1 MLNLGSQIKSPPL
14 GNDRQQAIGSNTF
27 SMSRAILRVQLAA
40 WFLVALPLFAAELPP
55 IVLPPPQTDG
65 GRPLMQVLQDRK
77 TTREISTNALP
88 LQTLANLL
96 WAGFGTN
103 RMDGSRTAPSA
114 MNSQEIDIYVALADG
129 TYLYEARGHRLQP
142 VISEDVRART
152 GGQDYIKTAPV
163 ALLFVADLSRLVKAK
178 PEERERYAGI
188 DTGYI
193 SQNIYLYCASEGL
206 ASVVHELDRGQ
217 LPTLLK
223 LKPDQRLILAQS
235 VGYPK

>member
-1 MLNLGSQIKSPPL
+1 
-14 GNDRQQAIGSNTF
+14 
-27 SMSRAILRVQLAA
+27 MSRNILRVQSVAC
-40 WFLVALPLFAAELPP
+40 FLVALPLAAAELQP
-55 IVLPPPQTDG
+55 IALPPPQTDG
-65 GRPLMQVLQDRK
+65 GRPLMQVLRDRK
-77 TTREISTNALP
+77 TIREISTNALP

-103 RMDGSRTAPSA
+103 RVDGHRTAPSA

-129 TYLYEARGHRLQP
+129 AYLYEPQGHRLQP

-152 GGQDYIKTAPV
+152 GGQDYVKVAPV
-163 ALLFVADLSRLVKAK
+163 ALIFVADLSRLVKAK

-193 SQNIYLYCASEGL
+193 SQNIYLFCASEGL
-206 ASVVHELDRGQ
+206 ASVVHELDRRQ
-217 LPTLLK
+217 LPGLLK
-223 LKPDQRLILAQS
+223 LKSDQRLILAQS

>member
-1 MLNLGSQIKSPPL
+1 
-14 GNDRQQAIGSNTF
+14 
-27 SMSRAILRVQLAA
+27 MSRNLLRFESVA
-40 WFLVALPLFAAELPP
+40 WFFLALPLVAAELPP
-55 IVLPPPQTDG
+55 VALPPPQTDG
-65 GRPLMQVLQDRK
+65 GRPLMQVLKERK

-88 LQTLANLL
+88 VQMLANLL

-103 RMDGSRTAPSA
+103 RVDGSRTAPSA

-129 TYLYEARGHRLQP
+129 TYLYEPRGHYLRL
-142 VISEDVRART
+142 VISEDVRALT
-152 GGQDYIKTAPV
+152 GGQDFVIAAPV
-163 ALLFVADLSRLVKAK
+163 AFLFVADLSRLVKAK

-193 SQNIYLYCASEGL
+193 SQNIYLYCASAGL
-206 ASVVHELDRGQ
+206 ASVVHELDRRQ
-217 LPTLLK
+217 LTILLK

>member
-1 MLNLGSQIKSPPL
+1 
-14 GNDRQQAIGSNTF
+14 
-27 SMSRAILRVQLAA
+27 MSRHILRVQSVA
-40 WFLVALPLFAAELPP
+40 WFLVALPLAGAELQP
-55 IVLPPPQTDG
+55 IALPPPQTDG
-65 GRPLMQVLQDRK
+65 GRPLMQVLKDRK
-77 TTREISTNALP
+77 TIREISTNALP

-103 RMDGSRTAPSA
+103 RVDGNRTAPSA
-114 MNSQEIDIYVALADG
+114 MNSQEIDIYVALAGG
-129 TYLYEARGHRLQP
+129 TYLYEPRDHRLWP
-142 VISEDVRART
+142 VISEDTRAKT
-152 GGQDYIKTAPV
+152 GGQDYVKAAPV
-163 ALLFVADLSRLVKAK
+163 ALIFAADLSRLVKAK

-206 ASVVHELDRGQ
+206 ASVVHELDRRQ
-217 LPTLLK
+217 LPSLLK